1 MTAYDSS
8 SFVFVTID
16 KHDIAA
22 FLLIDI
28 ICSTT
33 IYVACKHYLH
43 NELVSIASSALFP
56 MVCKKVSRRQLSFLP
71 VLLMTAK
78 CVPSAA
84 ESLRSD

>member
-1 MTAYDSS
+1 MTTYDSS

-43 NELVSIASSALFP
+43 NELVSIASSVLFP
-56 MVCKKVSRRQLSFLP
+56 MVCKKVSRR
-71 VLLMTAK
+71 
-78 CVPSAA
+78 
-84 ESLRSD
+84 